1 MYEHYLDIIN
11 NSTQGLIINNNPI
24 VVRDELEIYAISL
37 EIFPHKDY
45 LEIATMTNYEI
56 IETFFL
62 KKGYFDISYFLQYT
76 EKPRE
81 DIAKVVIEIILNL
94 DLNLY
99 NTNELINMQDIEKSN
114 IMELTNNS
122 SLDTSITANTT
133 ETSVNNFIEQLSMS
147 NFNVETLEFTP
158 KILESFFA
166 PTVAQ
171 MFFDLF
177 VFFVVVCSDFI
188 LKTFTDHA
196 ISTSIFE
203 LIKSL
208 FTSNF

>member
-11 NSTQGLIINNNPI
+11 NTTQGLIINNNPI
-24 VVRDELEIYAISL
+24 VVRDEVEIYAISL
-37 EIFPHKDY
+37 EIFSNKNY
-45 LEIATMTNYEI
+45 LEIATMTTDEI
-56 IETFFL
+56 IETFFF

-81 DIAKVVIEIILNL
+81 DIAKIVIEIILNL

-99 NTNELINMQDIEKSN
+99 NTNELINMQNIEKSN

-158 KILESFFA
+158 TILESFFA
-166 PTVAQ
+166 PTVTQ
-171 MFFDLF
+171 MFYDLF

-188 LKTFTDHA
+188 LKIFTDHA

-208 FTSNF
+208 FN